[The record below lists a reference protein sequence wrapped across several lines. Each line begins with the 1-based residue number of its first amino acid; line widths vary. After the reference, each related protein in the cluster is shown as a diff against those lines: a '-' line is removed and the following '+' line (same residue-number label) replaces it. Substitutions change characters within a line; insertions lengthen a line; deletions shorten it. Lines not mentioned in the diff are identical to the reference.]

1 MSEPAPVLP
10 EWCRLVRADNP
21 GPMTLDGTNTYVL
34 RTGDGTVVIDPGP
47 WLEEH
52 LDAVLSLGPVSAAL
66 ITHHHADHCGGIEL
80 FRELTGG
87 APVLAR
93 DPVASGADAELP
105 AHGRPLDALDLGL
118 TVLDTPGHTADSVS
132 FVIDDGEAAL
142 LFTGDTVLGRGTTIV
157 SYPDGDLGAYLAS
170 LELLRTAV
178 PRDALLLPGHG
189 PVRAGAV
196 AVVDEYIA
204 HRRQRIE
211 QVRAALSA
219 GARTARDVVEV
230 VYADVDRSLWPAAEL
245 TVEATLAYLRAAG
258 S

>member
-1 MSEPAPVLP
+1 
-10 EWCRLVRADNP
+10 
-21 GPMTLDGTNTYVL
+21 MTLDGTNTYVL
-34 RTGDGTVVIDPGP
+34 RTADGTVVIDPGP

-52 LDAVLSLGPVSAAL
+52 FDHVLALGSVSLAL

-93 DPVASGADAELP
+93 DPAASGADAELP
-105 AHGRPLDALDLGL
+105 AHGERLDDLGL

-132 FVIDDGEAAL
+132 FVADDGESVL
-142 LFTGDTVLGRGTTIV
+142 LFSGDTVLGRGTTIV
-157 SYPDGDLGAYLAS
+157 SHPDGDLGDYLAS

-178 PRDALLLPGHG
+178 PGDALLMPGHG
-189 PVRAGAV
+189 PLRPRAAD
-196 AVVDEYIA
+196 VVDEYVA
-204 HRRQRIE
+204 HRQQRIE
-211 QVRAALSA
+211 QVRDALGG

-230 VYADVDRSLWPAAEL
+230 VYADVDPVLWPAAER

-258 S
+258 